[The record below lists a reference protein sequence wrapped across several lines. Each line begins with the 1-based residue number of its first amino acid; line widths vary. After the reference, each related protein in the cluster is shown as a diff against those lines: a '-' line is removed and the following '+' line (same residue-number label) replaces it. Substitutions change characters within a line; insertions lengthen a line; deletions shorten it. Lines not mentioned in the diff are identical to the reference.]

1 MPELISYARDTS
13 TSAPKEIKLSGIR
26 VHLGYHLKVG
36 LYEWMRRSA
45 QSPTT
50 VSRLVAES
58 KDERFADELE
68 KTLRQLEVEAAGDK
82 FFVKLRKTR
91 SPLPTNIELPP
102 YSDAPL
108 KEQVQGLNQLRWLEN
123 CFAHGTLRQYY
134 IFTSPSVY
142 DVKNVVATVS
152 GTFSMP
158 LDQMKVFIRSR
169 RESQEPIQT
178 LRKELPVDVELRHVK
193 GVQYKRTIFELYIIN
208 MAYSVVLAGFLAL
221 LHYGKIWETP
231 SAS

>member
-1 MPELISYARDTS
+1 
-13 TSAPKEIKLSGIR
+13 
-26 VHLGYHLKVG
+26 LKVE
-36 LYEWMRRSA
+36 LYGCIKRSV

-50 VSRLVAES
+50 VSRLVAEN

-68 KTLRQLEVEAAGDK
+68 KGLRQVEVEAAGDK

-91 SPLPTNIELPP
+91 SALPTTIELPP
-102 YSDAPL
+102 YVDAPL
-108 KEQVQGLNQLRWLEN
+108 KEQVQGLDQLRWLEN
-123 CFAHGTLRQYY
+123 CFAHGALRQYY

-152 GTFSMP
+152 RTFSMP
-158 LDQMKVFIRSR
+158 LDQMKIFIRSR
-169 RESQEPIQT
+169 RDSQDLIQT

-193 GVQYKRTIFELYIIN
+193 GLQYKRTIFELYIVN

-221 LHYGKIWETP
+221 LHCGKIWETP
-231 SAS
+231 TVS